1 MVEGGEKGGGNRKEG
16 VPPLGDDGD
25 AVRRHHVEAVRLLHV
40 EVVHERV
47 KRGLRRERD
56 TFLGKSHLH
65 EGELHFLFGIVIR
78 VFNGR
83 KASRRRRRGR
93 KEGTRRGGRRP
104 LRRTLHGGR
113 DRGPLVRVSHKLRRR
128 RRHINANEAKM
139 KEDE

>member
-78 VFNGR
+78 VLTDARRADAAVEDAR
-83 KASRRRRRGR
+83 K
-93 KEGTRRGGRRP
+93 
-104 LRRTLHGGR
+104 GR
-113 DRGPLVRVSHKLRRR
+113 DAGVDDPLASM
-128 RRHINANEAKM
+128 EAETADHWSAYPT
-139 KEDE
+139 KEADGEDISNQCK

>member
-1 MVEGGEKGGGNRKEG
+1 MGGQDGEVVGEKVGQVVVDGEKGGGNRKEG

-25 AVRRHHVEAVRLLHV
+25 TVRRHHVEAVRLLHV

-78 VFNGR
+78 IFNGR

-104 LRRTLHGGR
+104 PLSLHGG
-113 DRGPLVRVSHKLRRR
+113 
-128 RRHINANEAKM
+128 
-139 KEDE
+139 